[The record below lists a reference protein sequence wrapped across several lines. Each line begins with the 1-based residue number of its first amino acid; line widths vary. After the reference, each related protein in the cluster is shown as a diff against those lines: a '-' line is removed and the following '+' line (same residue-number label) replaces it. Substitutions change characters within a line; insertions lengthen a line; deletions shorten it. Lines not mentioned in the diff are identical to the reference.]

1 MTDRKKPRL
10 TPIAVAMKQAEK
22 SRPADVTPDPV
33 LLNIPPSLAAR
44 KITSKSIASGSYQNA
59 MRAACAPQVLLE
71 YFRAL
76 VTGIKNVD
84 PAIMRQAGEI
94 YQMLGGKNG
103 VNINLQQNNVNQ
115 TANVSASRDR
125 GLSSPDDMFRMLAAE
140 REQRLLSPSRTVE
153 LVATPVSY
161 EKEKPTEE

>member
-94 YQMLGGKNG
+94 YQMLGTHFDYYFFG
-103 VNINLQQNNVNQ
+103 
-115 TANVSASRDR
+115 
-125 GLSSPDDMFRMLAAE
+125 
-140 REQRLLSPSRTVE
+140 
-153 LVATPVSY
+153 
-161 EKEKPTEE
+161 